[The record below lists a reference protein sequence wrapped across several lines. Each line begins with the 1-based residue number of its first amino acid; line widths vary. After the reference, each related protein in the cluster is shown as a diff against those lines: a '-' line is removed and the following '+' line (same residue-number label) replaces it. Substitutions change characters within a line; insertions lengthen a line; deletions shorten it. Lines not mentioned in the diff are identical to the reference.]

1 MSIIDTR
8 LPIIYYKVRH
18 SNLFIVMYTFLVLCA
33 ECFHLL
39 VFHVLPKSISQSI
52 SQYNY
57 TSSHTVAF
65 LMHDDCLPL
74 STVLHYD
81 WLL

>member
-1 MSIIDTR
+1 MSIIETR
-8 LPIIYYKVRH
+8 PPIIYYKVRH

-39 VFHVLPKSISQSI
+39 VFHVLPKSISQ
-52 SQYNY
+52 YNY

-65 LMHDDCLPL
+65 LMHADCLPL